1 LDVNKSETEGFS
13 SRGVKGASCLSKLVK
28 IPEQILFD
36 KMHTTAR
43 GAMENM
49 VDLWLNP
56 NYSHKPWYIGSP
68 RLRAEIDRRLSSVK
82 YPIEFHRT
90 TKSIQEYNTLK
101 CSELENMEF
110 YVGVLIVDNI
120 LPPEHLQHYLTYM
133 IALRLLTKEKIVED
147 DIKDAFTLLNY
158 FVMRFEKLY
167 GLEHMNYKIHSLTH
181 LAIQVL
187 NFGPLH
193 KHAAFH
199 FEGKY

>member
-1 LDVNKSETEGFS
+1 
-13 SRGVKGASCLSKLVK
+13 
-28 IPEQILFD
+28 
-36 KMHTTAR
+36 
-43 GAMENM
+43 
-49 VDLWLNP
+49 
-56 NYSHKPWYIGSP
+56 
-68 RLRAEIDRRLSSVK
+68 
-82 YPIEFHRT
+82 
-90 TKSIQEYNTLK
+90 
-101 CSELENMEF
+101 MEF

-120 LPPEHLQHYLTYM
+120 LPLEYLQHYLTYM
-133 IALRLLTKEKIVED
+133 IALRLLTQEKIVED

-187 NFGPLH
+187 NVGTLH